1 MWLVLAW
8 DFKYISFS
16 WHIFQQYDGTGV
28 MLLGPVCVSYSLMGK
43 KLGEK
48 DAAFLTHKAYYEQA
62 PKVADVILV
71 ENVTEYPPET
81 VSTHLGPEFTL
92 NFCKIDPRLFGL
104 PASRARI
111 FLIAYRHSVVR
122 WRPDVSLDSV
132 LGALVSRV
140 VSTADMYFW
149 MKLPKSILTAA
160 QETWLW
166 VQRVIFFGGQV
177 KNNVFTWGFP
187 LRLKNGTIATW
198 KVLFIFN

>member
-1 MWLVLAW
+1 
-8 DFKYISFS
+8 
-16 WHIFQQYDGTGV
+16 

-122 WRPDVSLDSV
+122 WRPNVSLDSV

-160 QETWLW
+160 QETWL
-166 VQRVIFFGGQV
+166 
-177 KNNVFTWGFP
+177 
-187 LRLKNGTIATW
+187 
-198 KVLFIFN
+198 